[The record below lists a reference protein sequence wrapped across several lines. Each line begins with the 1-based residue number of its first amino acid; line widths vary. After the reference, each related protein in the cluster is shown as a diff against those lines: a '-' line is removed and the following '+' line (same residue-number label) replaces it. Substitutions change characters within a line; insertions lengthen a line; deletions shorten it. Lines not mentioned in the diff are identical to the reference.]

1 MIFFIYIKT
10 LQKPTVCDTCGGS
23 FKHKALFETHAL
35 IDHIPPKK
43 CYKCS
48 KCPNTFEFRYLLMD
62 HFATIHNRTIV
73 DNEVNFYKCCF
84 CQQSFSS
91 QNRKNFLQHLQ
102 KHQNSQSY
110 CYDCN
115 INFDTRNMFD
125 DHREKSH
132 QDFSRCVDKKPL
144 INDTNMLKLPPQGA
158 VETAYE
164 QLKSFKKEKKQNV
177 AVSLSNQ
184 THQVVHEELA
194 QEMSQIEQDEQQLQ
208 PQQQQIIVQS
218 EDGSLLNMNNLI
230 LTENGELII
239 QNFDGLLP
247 NGVQEGEEGTQ
258 IQISNLEQF
267 LLEQGLSANTEIS
280 YIQGED
286 GNLVAL
292 QNDDGTLTHTT
303 QESLLQTYKE
313 IFEPEDIPN
322 ELIGE
327 SEVATQQHDQN
338 NILMNGDYIIQAD
351 IQQPQIQVDNNQAV
365 NAANQSTLDELG
377 DILVII
383 NYLAFSC
390 LKSKFHF

>member
-1 MIFFIYIKT
+1 
-10 LQKPTVCDTCGGS
+10 
-23 FKHKALFETHAL
+23 
-35 IDHIPPKK
+35 
-43 CYKCS
+43 
-48 KCPNTFEFRYLLMD
+48 MD
-62 HFATIHNRTIV
+62 HFATVHNRTIV

-84 CQQSFSS
+84 CLQTFAS
-91 QNRKNFLQHLQ
+91 QNRKIFLQHLQ

-115 INFDTRNMFD
+115 LNFDTRSMYD
-125 DHREKSH
+125 DHREKAH
-132 QDFSRCVDKKPL
+132 QDFSKSVDKRPL
-144 INDTNMLKLPPQGA
+144 VNDMNLLKLPAQSAA
-158 VETAYE
+158 VAAHE
-164 QLKSFKKEKKQNV
+164 QLKSFKKDKV
-177 AVSLSNQ
+177 VVS
-184 THQVVHEELA
+184 QVCHEELA
-194 QEMSQIEQDEQQLQ
+194 QEMSQIEQDEQQH
-208 PQQQQIIVQS
+208 QQIIVQS

-247 NGVQEGEEGTQ
+247 NGGQEGEEGTQ

-292 QNDDGTLTHTT
+292 QNEDGTLTHTT

-313 IFEPEDIPN
+313 IFEPEEIHN

-327 SEVATQQHDQN
+327 SEVVAHQQDQN

-351 IQQPQIQVDNNQAV
+351 IQPQIQVGNNQAV

-377 DILVII
+377 DILVTIKALI
-383 NYLAFSC
+383 NWINWIN
-390 LKSKFHF
+390 